1 MKDAVGQELKVGSQ
15 VAYVYRY
22 GSTVRI
28 ERRLITHIDTVSEY
42 LNLDN
47 SRGRVLPH
55 NVVRIEE

>member
-1 MKDAVGQELKVGSQ
+1 MKDAVGQELKIGSQ

-22 GSTVRI
+22 GSTTRI
-28 ERRLITHIDTVSEY
+28 ERRLITHIEPDGKF
-42 LNLDN
+42 LHLDD